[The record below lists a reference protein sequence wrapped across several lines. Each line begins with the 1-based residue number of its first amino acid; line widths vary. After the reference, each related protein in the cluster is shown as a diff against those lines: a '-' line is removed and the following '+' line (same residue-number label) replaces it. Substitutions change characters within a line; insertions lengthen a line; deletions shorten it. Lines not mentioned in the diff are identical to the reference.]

1 MPGGRSRR
9 SAARWA
15 VSGEA
20 RQVLSRGKKNCQF
33 KSEIGA
39 EGGVVPAGHMWR
51 RSLDNLES
59 SFRFRARSGLR
70 LGVVVAVLLSG
81 KGVGKNAR
89 QRRASGFCTCACVQQ
104 GVRLNVTMRAQASG
118 AALSTSKSPL

>member
-1 MPGGRSRR
+1 M
-9 SAARWA
+9 
-15 VSGEA
+15 SGEA

-59 SFRFRARSGLR
+59 SFRFRARNLKDCGLR
-70 LGVVVAVLLSG
+70 LGVVVAALLSG

-89 QRRASGFCTCACVQQ
+89 QRRASGFCTCACVQ
-104 GVRLNVTMRAQASG
+104 
-118 AALSTSKSPL
+118 